1 MLLKEIISD
10 LYLQKNR
17 SSWSHSCLQA
27 SRLSAEEIL
36 LLLSLIHPPL
46 FSTQVYLLDGE
57 VGLGVLPPVPGSFA
71 GTRKEM
77 LNQYVAQQ
85 TLQGLQVLFSG
96 TMVSDNSFVPHTNSS
111 YFQFGQKRSVIWHMS
126 YRYTGGHLS
135 KTIGNL
141 VTYCS

>member
-36 LLLSLIHPPL
+36 LSLSLIHPPL

-57 VGLGVLPPVPGSFA
+57 VGLGVLPPVPGDFA
-71 GTRKEM
+71 GTGKEM
-77 LNQYVAQQ
+77 LNPHMAQR
-85 TLQGLQVLFSG
+85 TLLGLQVLFSG
-96 TMVSDNSFVPHTNSS
+96 TMVSDNSFVPHTNYS
-111 YFQFGQKRSVIWHMS
+111 YFQYGRKRSVTFLFSQYNNH
-126 YRYTGGHLS
+126 
-135 KTIGNL
+135 
-141 VTYCS
+141 